1 MGYLSKL
8 RESVGH
14 DTIIMVGA
22 TAFVENSRGE
32 ILMQLRSDTKDW
44 GLPGGSLEIG
54 EKVEEAAKRE
64 LWEETGLK
72 AEDAELMG
80 VYSGPEY
87 SYTYPNG
94 DNVDT
99 VIILY
104 RMSGI
109 SGDLHI
115 ADGESESLGYFS
127 PDDLPS
133 PLERRTQYLFR
144 ELRKQGYW
152 K

>member
-54 EKVEEAAKRE
+54 EKVEEAAAPQKEMWLTQVRSR
-64 LWEETGLK
+64 L
-72 AEDAELMG
+72 
-80 VYSGPEY
+80 
-87 SYTYPNG
+87 
-94 DNVDT
+94 
-99 VIILY
+99 IL
-104 RMSGI
+104 
-109 SGDLHI
+109 
-115 ADGESESLGYFS
+115 
-127 PDDLPS
+127 
-133 PLERRTQYLFR
+133 QYLVR
-144 ELRKQGYW
+144 HSTLTSM
-152 K
+152 